1 MTFLFAITSL
11 LSIPQDA
18 DFAVQGEYLGKDKP
32 DTDPFQK
39 RVNVA
44 IDKAVEWL
52 RARGKR
58 PQAHRNGDLTTLA
71 LRHANLKSNEQFYKN
86 SRGATL
92 RRTPAYT
99 YNVGIQAL
107 LMENVDVR
115 KYQAELAKLAR
126 FLADSQ
132 KRNGQWSYVGRQVLR
147 VGRVVKRR
155 GLGLGRRKE
164 ALPLSGK
171 AAGEKPPLALV
182 KLVDALPQ
190 KDARVGDNSNT
201 HFAVLGL
208 WAAERANVIVPR
220 ATWERVET
228 WFDTTQ
234 NDDGGWG
241 YHTADKQK
249 KSTGSMTAAG
259 VLGLIAATHF
269 TGRDWKSDD
278 RVQKGIDWAKTN
290 FDASENPKGAEE
302 YHYYYLWAMVRLEL
316 VMEKER
322 WYKSIAGWLLENQ
335 EADGSW
341 PTKMPTMKSTDSS
354 FAILCLRRASIK
366 LKIPPRPRDPAAI
379 PLPSTDTKPDVA
391 SGKKKK

>member
-1 MTFLFAITSL
+1 M
-11 LSIPQDA
+11 
-18 DFAVQGEYLGKDKP
+18 
-32 DTDPFQK
+32 
-39 RVNVA
+39 
-44 IDKAVEWL
+44 
-52 RARGKR
+52 
-58 PQAHRNGDLTTLA
+58 
-71 LRHANLKSNEQFYKN
+71 
-86 SRGATL
+86 
-92 RRTPAYT
+92 
-99 YNVGIQAL
+99 
-107 LMENVDVR
+107 
-115 KYQAELAKLAR
+115 
-126 FLADSQ
+126 
-132 KRNGQWSYVGRQVLR
+132 
-147 VGRVVKRR
+147 
-155 GLGLGRRKE
+155 
-164 ALPLSGK
+164 
-171 AAGEKPPLALV
+171 V

-302 YHYYYLWAMVRLEL
+302 YHYYYLWAMVRLER